1 MYGNNWTV
9 AQESAEV
16 KEKLIA
22 IKHRLIPLC
31 SHFHVFIGISED
43 IEVHQVHHNNIGAH

>member
-1 MYGNNWTV
+1 MYGNDWTV

-31 SHFHVFIGISED
+31 SHFHDFIGI
-43 IEVHQVHHNNIGAH
+43 IKYIGVHQGHHKNIGAH